1 MSAHDAVSWDYPGAR
16 WWKFDFH
23 THTPASS
30 DYRDPEVTPEDWLLG
45 FMRAGIDC
53 VAVTDHNSGEWI
65 DALKEALEQLR
76 KQPHPNFR
84 PLALFPGVEI
94 TANGNVHVLAIFDP
108 DKTTSDVDRLLG
120 AVGYQGDPGE
130 SQRAADAS
138 VIAVVAEIAQ
148 ADGIAIPA
156 HVDQSS
162 GLWELS
168 GNSLEPVLTS
178 GHVFAVEVAEPTS
191 TRPDLHK
198 QHSRTWA
205 EVLGSDSHRLAG
217 STVQRQ
223 PGSHFTWVKM
233 EDPTIDGLRL
243 ALLDGK
249 RFSIHRSDDS
259 EPHSPAPL
267 PNLHIRSVEIEKA
280 RHMGH
285 GTPAKLE
292 FSPWF
297 NVLIGGRGT
306 GKSTVLHCLRLA
318 ARRESDL
325 LRLDDH
331 SNARSTFKRFNQV
344 PRNRNDEGGLKEE
357 TRINWTLTRGGTAHR
372 VNWWA
377 RPQEETVV
385 VEDLSG
391 PFEWVASTAQN
402 VTEDRFPLRLFS
414 QGQIAELAGD
424 NQAALLELIDEGAQ
438 TGADKRTIEEA
449 QHDYMNTRARIRD
462 IDRQLARLDEVR
474 VGLVDNQ
481 KRLADFEDS
490 GRAQI
495 FHAFRRG
502 ARQQRELDRHF
513 DLAVGIAQ
521 RIRDL
526 AGEVQPEDIIED
538 VFDAADVEEMEAI
551 AVIRETQKAIE
562 GASGK
567 LLEVAQELLDLV
579 ERQRSVLAYSSWR
592 RTLNAVQADHQEI
605 AEQGEENEIG
615 NPAQH
620 EFLVQERQR
629 LVDEEGKLHSLQEE
643 RQRLV
648 ERSSVELSEL
658 AKARRK
664 LSEARAKFLEETL
677 AENEFVRIRL
687 IPYGENPRA
696 AEQSLRKVLN
706 AEDDRF
712 SADIGGLENAS
723 QDGGIVDSL
732 LVDLPEGRSS
742 RQEEFENRLNGQ
754 RAKFAEA
761 CSGKS
766 VFGGHFRNYLKK
778 QFDNSPEYLDRLLTW
793 FPPDSLQ
800 VEHRLAGTGSEF
812 RPIGQGSAGQRAA
825 AMLAFLLA
833 YGEDPLVLD
842 QPEDDLD
849 NQLVYGLI
857 VRQIRENKLR
867 RQIIAVTHN
876 PNIVVNGDAEMVHVL
891 GFGSGQCQVLH
902 SHSLQHPEVRDQVC
916 LVMEGGR
923 EALERRYRRLEVGSG
938 DV

>member
-1 MSAHDAVSWDYPGAR
+1 MAVHDAVSWDYPGAR

-23 THTPASS
+23 THTPASN
-30 DYRDPEVTPEDWLLG
+30 DYQDPEVTPEAWLLG
-45 FMRAGIDC
+45 FMRAEIDC
-53 VAVTDHNSGEWI
+53 VAVTDHNSGAWV
-65 DALKEALEQLR
+65 DRLKSALSDLEEQQHPDFRAL
-76 KQPHPNFR
+76 H
-84 PLALFPGVEI
+84 LFPGAEV
-94 TANGNVHVLAIFDP
+94 TANGNTHVLAILDP
-108 DKTTSDVDRLLG
+108 NKATEDIDTLLG
-120 AVGYQGDPGE
+120 AAGYHGERGE
-130 SQRAADAS
+130 SKRAADAS
-138 VIAVVAEIAQ
+138 VIEVVAAIVQ
-148 ADGIAIPA
+148 AGGVAIPA
-156 HVDQSS
+156 HVDQPS
-162 GLWELS
+162 GLWSLS

-178 GHVFAVEVAEPTS
+178 GHVFAVEVTELTS
-191 TRPDLHK
+191 PRPDLHK
-198 QHSRTWA
+198 QHSGTWA
-205 EVLGSDSHRLAG
+205 EVLGSDSHRPAGLAA
-217 STVQRQ
+217 QRQ

-233 EDPTIDGLRL
+233 EEPTIDGLRL

-267 PNLHIRSVEIEKA
+267 PDLHIRSIEIEKA

-285 GTPAKLE
+285 GTPVKLE

-325 LRLDDH
+325 RRLDDH
-331 SNARSTFKRFNQV
+331 SNARSTFERFNQV
-344 PRNRNDEGGLKEE
+344 PRNRNDEGGLRED
-357 TRINWTLTRGGTAHR
+357 TRINWTLNRGGTAHR

-385 VEDLSG
+385 VEDQSG
-391 PFEWVASTAQN
+391 SSEWVTSTAQN

-424 NQAALLELIDEGAQ
+424 NQASLLELIDEGAQ

-462 IDRQLARLDEVR
+462 IDRQLTRLDEVR
-474 VGLVDNQ
+474 VGLADNQ

-513 DLAVGIAQ
+513 GLAGETAQ
-521 RIRDL
+521 RIRYL
-526 AGEVQPEDIIED
+526 AGEVHPEDIIED
-538 VFDAADVEEMEAI
+538 VFDAADIEETETI
-551 AVIRETQKAIE
+551 AVIGEIQKAIQ

-579 ERQRSVLAYSSWR
+579 ERQRSLLADSSWQ
-592 RTLNAVQADHQEI
+592 RTINSVQADHQKI
-605 AEQGEENEIG
+605 AEQREEG
-615 NPAQH
+615 DLDNPAQH
-620 EFLVQERQR
+620 ELLVQERQR
-629 LVDEEGKLHSLQEE
+629 LMDEEGKLHSLQEE

-664 LSEARAKFLEETL
+664 LSEARARFLEETL

-696 AEQSLRKVLN
+696 AELSLRKVLN

-712 SADIGGLENAS
+712 STDIGGLESTS
-723 QDGGIVDSL
+723 QDGGIVESL
-732 LVDLPEGRSS
+732 LADLPGECPS
-742 RQEEFENRLNGQ
+742 RQEELENRLNYQ
-754 RAKFAEA
+754 RARFTEA

-766 VFGGHFRNYLKK
+766 VFGGYFTNFLKK
-778 QFDNSPEYLDRLLTW
+778 QFDNSPEYLDRLLIW

-849 NQLVYGLI
+849 NQLIYSLI

-923 EALERRYRRLEVGSG
+923 EALERRYQRLDAGSS